1 MLNAVNIV
9 ALNSNAK
16 NDALSLGVQ
25 GPVSSRELQFYSRQF
40 RFEDSVLLQRLPEW
54 TLNFCS

>member
-16 NDALSLGVQ
+16 NDALSIGVQ
-25 GPVSSRELQFYSRQF
+25 GPVSSCELQFYSLQF
-40 RFEDSVLLQRLPEW
+40 RFEDSVLLQRLNGPC
-54 TLNFCS
+54 NVHV